1 MTKRLP
7 RMVSVPLMV
16 WDTAWKLVAVRRA
29 WQLRDYGWIAGISV
43 TSSIGI
49 IPMFYLWRNRDRE
62 LSTPIPMDDASGP
75 E

>member
-1 MTKRLP
+1 MAKRVP

-43 TSSIGI
+43 VSSMGLL
-49 IPMFYLWRNRDRE
+49 PMFYLWRNRDRE
-62 LSTPIPMDDASGP
+62 LGAPDPLDDTSSP
-75 E
+75 V

>member
-1 MTKRLP
+1 MTKQLP
-7 RMVSVPLMV
+7 RAVTLPLLV

-43 TSSIGI
+43 TSSVGI

-62 LSTPIPMDDASGP
+62 LSPRGPVEHASP
-75 E
+75 PR

>member
-1 MTKRLP
+1 MTKQLP
-7 RMVSVPLMV
+7 RAVTLPLLV

-43 TSSIGI
+43 TSSVGI

-62 LSTPIPMDDASGP
+62 LGP
-75 E
+75 QRPPEHAPPPG